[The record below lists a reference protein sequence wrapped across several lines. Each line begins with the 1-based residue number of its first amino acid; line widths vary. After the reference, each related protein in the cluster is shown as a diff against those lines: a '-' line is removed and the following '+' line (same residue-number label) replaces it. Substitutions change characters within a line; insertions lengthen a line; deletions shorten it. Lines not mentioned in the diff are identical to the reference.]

1 MVFLQG
7 CPRQVAA
14 VVVGVLYSREQIPL
28 QLDFFALILYL
39 IKSKQKDVIF
49 SKYKLY
55 LLQGTMQSFSI
66 VRNLISWKGGGTK
79 LAEFGYM
86 GQ

>member
-1 MVFLQG
+1 MVSLQG

-14 VVVGVLYSREQIPL
+14 VVVGALYSREQIPL

-39 IKSKQKDVIF
+39 IKSKHKDVIF
-49 SKYKLY
+49 SKHKLY
-55 LLQGTMQSFSI
+55 LLQGTMQSFNI

-79 LAEFGYM
+79 LTEFGYM
-86 GQ
+86 SQ